1 MRAHVGTDNP
11 FWSPL
16 DLFFPRPFGYYGYY
30 GWWEPPPRMS
40 LPEAFFSFVFG
51 DGDPNSALRAARV
64 RALAGV
70 IRQNGGA
77 VVAEQLAPYLD
88 PPRNTARG
96 DERNIDESWVLPACL
111 ELGGRP
117 EVGDDGTI
125 VYVFDELK
133 VSALEADAAVL
144 LADPQLAQLEQSE
157 GEQLRALAQER
168 GVAVAGDVRSALR
181 QWCAASPAPPQPAP
195 ATVRYPF

>member
-1 MRAHVGTDNP
+1 
-11 FWSPL
+11 
-16 DLFFPRPFGYYGYY
+16 
-30 GWWEPPPRMS
+30 MS

-125 VYVFDELK
+125 VYVFDELT
-133 VSALEADAAVL
+133 VSALASEANLA
-144 LADPQLAQLEQSE
+144 LADP
-157 GEQLRALAQER
+157 ALAS
-168 GVAVAGDVRSALR
+168 AGTL
-181 QWCAASPAPPQPAP
+181 
-195 ATVRYPF
+195 T